1 MKTRGFWTS
10 FALFTAYSVPAF
22 GCLAAF
28 IIAVTKVFAFLD
40 GRLPDDFIVDLILIA
55 LGIGA
60 MLGIPL
66 SLWQANENKAITITE
81 DYDHQQSFLQY
92 LDAALQACQYRIH
105 SRDGQTYLYK
115 PTDGARLFSGNVI
128 LEAAQGLCTITGPKY
143 CLSELQAKL
152 AQARLTGDFSVSTD
166 DETPE
171 SETTVEQPSIA
182 STPTGTTPT
191 IPVIPKNCPR
201 CIAPLTLDKVQWT
214 GPLSAAC
221 PNCGASIDVEWRKI
235 G

>member
-10 FALFTAYSVPAF
+10 FALFTAYIVPLF
-22 GCLAAF
+22 GCIAAF
-28 IIAVTKVFAFLD
+28 VISATKIFDFIN
-40 GRLPDDFIVDLILIA
+40 GTLPDDFLVSLILTA

-60 MLGIPL
+60 LIGIPL
-66 SLWQANENKAITITE
+66 SLWLANDNKAITITE

-92 LDAALQACQYRIH
+92 LDAALQACQYQIH
-105 SRDGQTYLYK
+105 LRDGQTYVYK
-115 PTDGARLFSGNVI
+115 PTDGAPLFSGNVI
-128 LEAAQGLCTITGPKY
+128 VEADLGICTITGPKQ
-143 CLSELQAKL
+143 CLSELQAKC
-152 AQARLTGDFSVSTD
+152 AQARLTGDYSVPKE
-166 DETPE
+166 DETAE

-182 STPTGTTPT
+182 STPPGTIPT

-201 CIAPLTLDKVQWT
+201 CMAPLTLDKVQWT

-221 PNCGASIDVEWRKI
+221 PNCGASVDVEWRKI